1 MATKKKAAPAPKKAA
16 AKAKAAP
23 ATKSPRVA
31 MKLLG
36 SLPPID
42 AQRRRVYLRA
52 FTDAQCDAW
61 GDRTKAPVVHA
72 EADRFVGALAP
83 LMKTP
88 IIGYSP
94 HRFAWLCQLVT
105 ELDDAI
111 SSDESG
117 RVSDARTERAGAF
130 ELANKARKRLASGL
144 IAAAMGDEQATKIV
158 TDRNETPEAPHQMES
173 TLTGLL
179 QLATQLRR
187 TDDGELIADDVGLT
201 ADFLSSV
208 SAMIDGLREA
218 NDRTYSVERGGDSAQ
233 TNRIEGR
240 VLREMAF
247 AVRTLRRAK
256 EDGAAINVPVP
267 GGQLAALMRKVD
279 PDPSAAPTPPPPP
292 GQ

>member
-16 AKAKAAP
+16 AKAKAKAAP
-23 ATKSPRVA
+23 AAKSPRVA
-31 MKLLG
+31 MKLLAT
-36 SLPPID
+36 LPPID

-52 FTDAQCDAW
+52 FSDAQCDAW

-88 IIGYSP
+88 IIGYSA

-144 IAAAMGDEQATKIV
+144 IAAAMGDEQLTKIV
-158 TDRNETPEAPHQMES
+158 TDRNETPRAPHEMES

-187 TDDGELIADDVGLT
+187 TDDGELIADDVSLT

-218 NDRTYSVERGGDSAQ
+218 NDRTYSVDRGGDSAQ

-247 AVRTLRRAK
+247 ALRTLRRAK

-267 GGQLAALMRKVD
+267 GSQLATLMRKVEV
-279 PDPSAAPTPPPPP
+279 DPSAAPTPPPAP
-292 GQ
+292 